1 MADQLEC
8 PSKTSDSDESDDS
21 SVPSRYSSEGDIPL
35 PTYDVFSDSDD
46 AVTGLMTS
54 GCMLPSSNLSI
65 TEQRNIG
72 RILSDEARQPFFC
85 IFPAVIEGI
94 LTTEYAHIVQRL
106 RELPGRDRT
115 VIISAGSLL
124 KMVNPSWE
132 GRVPASVLCD
142 VCVFSPTR
150 PVLVLTFTA
159 MDGDN
164 QKHIQYNTM
173 LARLIIQ
180 HVKEDTKFDFNVVHE
195 TVDNIVCQEKHGF
208 LTRIDQC
215 ENSAKSICFPAE
227 LHMDHDKCTA
237 IIQSFL
243 NYLSGNELTRR
254 SPSSEDKAGVKII
267 SKPDALDE
275 LRQHLLSVEVAQEHK
290 ISEVNH
296 HHEMK
301 LSQLM
306 DQHAQQKDRL
316 EKEIEEFFLQL
327 QQERKDKTVEPQRLD
342 VRTRTSSKMDAF
354 PKCSIC
360 QQQFTLK
367 SPVPYL
373 LPCLHAVCETCV
385 TSAAGGVISCFTC
398 QREVN
403 LTDTS
408 LQKDAV
414 RQKEIFHLTV
424 KHRPTEL
431 LCTNEDDGN
440 QAVCWCQD
448 CEEFLCEYC
457 QNMHSSV
464 KLTKNHVLQN
474 FGDMG
479 PTVSNIPSY
488 CSIHKHHPLYLF
500 DKSCKKL
507 ICARCRIEDHADH
520 EVVEL
525 DVVADT
531 VTKQLDHHKNELS
544 KLQARQQSHMQSL
557 RQGSEFTDKTHNT
570 LKESIGHTFQ
580 SLRSQLD
587 QREKELLIDLES
599 QTKETKSTLYARL
612 NTCEEEWKTCTGA
625 LDYIAKVFLYA
636 SKSDL
641 VESYVG
647 DITRNYLETAAPQ
660 THVVPSA
667 VFNTNSLSTLKS
679 TISVFGAILPREVD
693 EESVKD
699 KDTQTDADFMA
710 DLEMKHKM
718 DLTEL
723 KTKIGSDEKHMQG
736 LKTLTDKLNAEIKS
750 LKSCIDEKETSEK
763 RASKTMDVLLGV
775 ATDCGVHLLKSGV
788 VDRSMVLKC
797 IHLKYDKDR
806 VNLDKA
812 HINTEGDLVNRKS
825 DTRPAGEGRLKKY
838 HGTCSTAPLP
848 RAGCPQYW
856 EVVNR
861 VSLDKPLTETWL
873 ILEVGV
879 CREEQRDVSHC
890 INAQPSSYCML
901 VAHCPTHG
909 GICRETWKE
918 GKHVL
923 CLPDTLPNTAGTSHT
938 LHYGVVYDDAR
949 KKIVFI
955 DVKENKVM
963 STLDNVD
970 SSQPLWPMFGVYNPS
985 RLTVSMTL
993 VVGSDINMTEEKKA
1007 MIVKALS

>member
-1 MADQLEC
+1 
-8 PSKTSDSDESDDS
+8 
-21 SVPSRYSSEGDIPL
+21 
-35 PTYDVFSDSDD
+35 
-46 AVTGLMTS
+46 
-54 GCMLPSSNLSI
+54 
-65 TEQRNIG
+65 
-72 RILSDEARQPFFC
+72 
-85 IFPAVIEGI
+85 
-94 LTTEYAHIVQRL
+94 
-106 RELPGRDRT
+106 
-115 VIISAGSLL
+115 
-124 KMVNPSWE
+124 
-132 GRVPASVLCD
+132 
-142 VCVFSPTR
+142 
-150 PVLVLTFTA
+150 
-159 MDGDN
+159 MD
-164 QKHIQYNTM
+164 T
-173 LARLIIQ
+173 
-180 HVKEDTKFDFNVVHE
+180 
-195 TVDNIVCQEKHGF
+195 
-208 LTRIDQC
+208 
-215 ENSAKSICFPAE
+215 
-227 LHMDHDKCTA
+227 
-237 IIQSFL
+237 
-243 NYLSGNELTRR
+243 
-254 SPSSEDKAGVKII
+254 
-267 SKPDALDE
+267 
-275 LRQHLLSVEVAQEHK
+275 
-290 ISEVNH
+290 
-296 HHEMK
+296 
-301 LSQLM
+301 
-306 DQHAQQKDRL
+306 
-316 EKEIEEFFLQL
+316 
-327 QQERKDKTVEPQRLD
+327 
-342 VRTRTSSKMDAF
+342 F
-354 PKCSIC
+354 PKCSLC

-367 SPVPYL
+367 GPSPYL

-385 TSAAGGVISCFTC
+385 TSAAGGVISCSTC
-398 QREVN
+398 QRGVN
-403 LTDTS
+403 LTDTR

-448 CEEFLCEYC
+448 CEEFICEYC
-457 QNMHSSV
+457 QNMHSSF

-525 DVVADT
+525 DVVADI

-544 KLQARQQSHMQSL
+544 KLQAPQQSHMQSL

-587 QREKELLIDLES
+587 QRQKELLIDLES

-612 NTCEEEWKTCTGA
+612 NTCEEEWKTCTGV

-641 VESYVG
+641 VELESYVG
-647 DITRNYLETAAPQ
+647 DITRNYLETPAPQ

-693 EESVKD
+693 VESVKD
-699 KDTQTDADFMA
+699 KDTQTDDDFMA

-723 KTKIGSDEKHMQG
+723 KTKIASDEKHIET
-736 LKTLTDKLNAEIKS
+736 LKTLTDKLNVEIRS
-750 LKSCIDEKETSEK
+750 LKSRIEEKETTEK
-763 RASKTMDVLLGV
+763 TASNIRDVLLGV
-775 ATDCGVHLLKSGV
+775 ARECGVHLLKSEV

-838 HGTCSTAPLP
+838 EGTCSTAPLP

-861 VSLDKPLTETWL
+861 VSLEKPLTRDSL
-873 ILEVGV
+873 ILELGM
-879 CREEQRDVSHC
+879 CGEEQRDVCHC
-890 INAQPSSYCML
+890 IGGEPSSCSMQ
-901 VAHCPTHG
+901 VAHYTTHG
-909 GICRETWKE
+909 GICSMILKE
-918 GKHVL
+918 GKPVL
-923 CLPDTLPNTAGTSHT
+923 CLPDTLPNTAGVSRT
-938 LHYGVVYDDAR
+938 LHYGVVCDDAR
-949 KKIVFI
+949 KKIVFM

-970 SSQPLWPMFGVYNPS
+970 SSQPLWPMFGVYNS
-985 RLTVSMTL
+985 HLLAVSMTL